1 MGNFFGAVILFIVTF
16 LVIALPSSVNAP
28 AVLSEWCFVQLLVDS
43 TGRAVISGQ
52 IQRRNLK
59 FPFKTSSGFFIFFYQ
74 QVWAR
79 PAEGSMTDYRTFLG
93 GLL

>member
-28 AVLSEWCFVQLLVDS
+28 AVLNEWCFVQLLVDS

-59 FPFKTSSGFFIFFYQ
+59 FPFITSSGIFHFFLS
-74 QVWAR
+74 A
-79 PAEGSMTDYRTFLG
+79 SMGQASRGQYDRL
-93 GLL
+93 